1 MSIIVM
7 RLGPI
12 GRAKTAIFNTV
23 KMKKHYFIIICLI
36 ASTLSAGA
44 QKIYRPVVCGFDY
57 YLYKQ
62 KQNQPDGYAAFTD
75 MYRQSKGT
83 LAGNRDGVLIVP
95 VVFHI
100 VHNTSAQNLAD
111 SVIHSQIQVLN
122 EDYRR
127 QNADASETRGIFL
140 PVAADTEIQ
149 FQLAGFDPDGNP
161 TTGITRTHTDRAGFE
176 MNLFSAENT
185 LDEVKSTATGGV
197 EAWDPDRYLNIWVCM
212 IEPSFVGQVFGM
224 AYPPDGLANWPAQS
238 AAPTAGMEGVI
249 VHYTCVG
256 RNNPAAGDDGY
267 DDNDMGRT
275 LTHEVGHY
283 LGLRHIW
290 GDELFFNVCSQD
302 DGILDTPLSGLGDQ
316 NACNHEA
323 NTCTEPNSDDLPDM
337 LENYMDYTKEH
348 CYNMFTQGQKEHMR
362 YVLQEKRPG
371 LLTGEVLAV
380 KENKMQALDITLW
393 PNPAK
398 DILNVKADISR
409 DATYTI
415 VNLLGEMMQTGN
427 LRHAQV
433 DVSALSEGLYML
445 TMNDGEVTTTT
456 RFVVAD

>member
-1 MSIIVM
+1 
-7 RLGPI
+7 
-12 GRAKTAIFNTV
+12 
-23 KMKKHYFIIICLI
+23 MKKHYFIIICLI
-36 ASTLSAGA
+36 AITLSAGA

-62 KQNQPDGYAAFTD
+62 KQNNPDGYASFED

-83 LAGNRDGVLIVP
+83 LAGNRDGVLTVP

-100 VHNTSAQNLAD
+100 VYNTDVQNLHD

-127 QNADASETRGIFL
+127 WNADASQTRDIFL

-161 TTGITRTHTDRAGFE
+161 TTGITHTHTDRAGFE

-224 AYPPDGLANWPAQS
+224 AYPPEGLANWPAQS
-238 AAPTAGMEGVI
+238 AAPTQGADGVI

-275 LTHEVGHY
+275 LTHEIGHY

-362 YVLQEKRPG
+362 FVLQEKRSG
-371 LLTGEVLAV
+371 LLTGEVLSI
-380 KENKMQALDITLW
+380 KEKNEPVLELALW

-398 DILNVKADISR
+398 DVLNISINER
-409 DATYTI
+409 NYAGYTI
-415 VNLLGEMMQTGN
+415 TNLLGKKIIEGT
-427 LRHAQV
+427 LRNAQV
-433 DVSALSEGLYML
+433 DIANLSAGLYL
-445 TMNDGEVTTTT
+445 FTLNNKDNSSTI
-456 RFVVAD
+456 RFVVED